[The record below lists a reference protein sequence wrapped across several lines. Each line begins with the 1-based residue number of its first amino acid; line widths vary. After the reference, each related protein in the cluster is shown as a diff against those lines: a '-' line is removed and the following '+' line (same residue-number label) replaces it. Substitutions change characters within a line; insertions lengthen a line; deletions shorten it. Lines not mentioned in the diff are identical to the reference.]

1 MKPSET
7 LPAVIHLIERRR
19 PGMLWGAP
27 GIGKSDIL
35 RQAAASLDIEL
46 RDVRLSTMDVVD
58 VRGFPVPDLEN
69 QVMKWLV
76 ANFLPPMK
84 IGNKAN
90 KSKGVLFLDEL
101 TSAVPAVQA
110 TMYQLML
117 DFRIGE
123 YILPENWSIMA
134 AGNRKTDRSVVH
146 DMPAAL
152 SNRLIHIDVEVDAD
166 DWDNWARANNISSV
180 TRGFMRFRPALLHKF
195 DANAHAWPSGRSWA
209 FVDRDIRGHNLP
221 HALETQLVAGA
232 VGAGAGAEYMAYAT
246 LTSKLPSVKEILA
259 APDTIPVPDDP
270 SVLYAVAT
278 MLDTH
283 LTTAN
288 MDKGIKFVERLPKE
302 FQVLT
307 MRGALTANPDLTTS
321 PKFTTWLSKNSSL
334 LIG

>member
-35 RQAAASLDIEL
+35 KQAAQTLGIEL

-84 IGNKAN
+84 VGGKAN
-90 KSKGVLFLDEL
+90 KSRGVLFLDEL

-110 TMYQLML
+110 AMYQLML
-117 DFRIGE
+117 DFRIGD
-123 YILPENWSIMA
+123 YILPSGWSIMA

-152 SNRLIHIDVEVDAD
+152 GNRLIHINVEVDAD
-166 DWDNWARANNISSV
+166 DWDNWARANGISST
-180 TRGFMRFRPALLHKF
+180 TRGFIKFRPSLLHKF
-195 DANAHAWPSGRSWA
+195 DAGAQAWPSGRSWA

-221 HALETQLVAGA
+221 HALEAQLVAGA
-232 VGAGAGAEYMAYAT
+232 VGPGAAAEYMTYVSQTA
-246 LTSKLPSVKEILA
+246 KLPTAEAILA
-259 APDTIPVPDDP
+259 APDTIPVPDEP

-278 MLDTH
+278 MMDTH
-283 LTTAN
+283 LSPSN
-288 MDKGIKFVERLPKE
+288 MASGIKFVERLPKE

-307 MRGALTANPDLTTS
+307 MRGALTAHPDLTTCG
-321 PKFTTWLSKNSSL
+321 PFTKWLSQNSSL